1 MTGTT
6 NNGDR
11 RDKRLDARITADEKK
26 MFERAAALTG
36 RSMTGFVVSSLI
48 ETARRVIREH
58 ETMQLSARDSEA
70 VVAALLDPPEPNAV
84 LAQAARDYA
93 DNVER
98 RY

>member
-6 NNGDR
+6 NNGER
-11 RDKRLDARITADEKK
+11 RDKRLDARITAQEKK

-36 RSMTGFVVSSLI
+36 RSVSGFVVSSLV

-58 ETMQLSARDSEA
+58 ETMQLSPRDSEA
-70 VVAALLDPPEPNAV
+70 VVAALLDPPKPNAA
-84 LAQAARDYA
+84 LTQAARDYS
-93 DNVER
+93 DDVER